1 MSKKRECSICYDETF
16 SENPIIKCGN
26 CDVSAHV
33 LCYGIQ
39 NTDDF
44 KCSPCAKDIASS
56 SISCAL
62 CNKTGGAMKITT
74 DERWVHVICVF
85 FEPNSAFMNNE
96 TMEPVDIGKVNIRKK
111 FDCIFCTEKFS
122 TFKCAKKGCQNKL
135 HASCGLENWTIEERI
150 MDNGDLSFYGYCS
163 ADHFND
169 GSSKS
174 KKRLSSDNVKL
185 VLLSK
190 TTKKKQAEASKENSN
205 WILTKVMARRHTNAS
220 ENVLEISLTKNDAT
234 NDDQSAE
241 SITGDD
247 TQTPKLSTIDVEKRP
262 HHSETESGL
271 LAQPSSSNADERPKV
286 EFDALEIVQT
296 VLDNDDLQFEDV
308 HTCEKD
314 IVINKVSK

>member
-39 NTDDF
+39 NKDDF
-44 KCSPCAKDIASS
+44 KCSPCAKDIAPS
-56 SISCAL
+56 SIPCAL

-96 TMEPVDIGKVNIRKK
+96 TMEPVDIEKVNVRKK
-111 FDCIFCTEKFS
+111 FECIFCMEKFS

-190 TTKKKQAEASKENSN
+190 TMKKKQAEASKENSN
-205 WILTKVMARRHTNAS
+205 WILTRVMARRHTNAH
-220 ENVLEISLTKNDAT
+220 ENVLEISLTKSDGKNQLELNAFDIESAGFESNDDAT
-234 NDDQSAE
+234 IDDQSAISSHIVS
-241 SITGDD
+241 SI
-247 TQTPKLSTIDVEKRP
+247 
-262 HHSETESGL
+262 
-271 LAQPSSSNADERPKV
+271 
-286 EFDALEIVQT
+286 DA
-296 VLDNDDLQFEDV
+296 DV
-308 HTCEKD
+308 HNAVELVETNLGDETPSEEEHMCEKD
-314 IVINKVSK
+314 IVINKVSKEDLIGFGSIFLQ